1 MPIAVLFMTIAL
13 PLFIVLHYRTKWKA
27 MNLPSAAEHQDLT
40 TLRDAAR
47 WMEQRIENLE
57 RVLDTEAPGWRSR
70 SGSR

>member
-1 MPIAVLFMTIAL
+1 
-13 PLFIVLHYRTKWKA
+13 LHYRTKWKA